1 MDTDIGLILDGIILV
16 FLAVTIFYAS
26 RLTIFLKSFR
36 DSRDTVE
43 KLIKDLSMAIDK
55 SESSIYTMHKNAA
68 DAGEQLQGVIKE
80 ASFLSDELR
89 FINET
94 GDNLADRLDKLVG
107 QNRELV
113 DQLEDNGG
121 VGRPKVKIDKQG
133 FNHLED
139 EGWNLQLEKSE
150 GYSDA
155 PRSPGQSRASA
166 KEKVRVEQE
175 SSLGSF
181 LINDRDFEDGFIDDN
196 EEEAAWST
204 LDSYDTAEEAANLN
218 FSSQAER
225 DLYEALQSR
234 KKNNK
239 TSRIKESA

>member
-1 MDTDIGLILDGIILV
+1 MDTDIGLILDGVILV

-26 RLTIFLKSFR
+26 RLTIFLKNFR
-36 DSRDTVE
+36 ASRDTVE
-43 KLIKDLSMAIDK
+43 KLIRDLSTAIDK
-55 SESSIYTMHKNAA
+55 SESSIYAMHQNAA
-68 DAGEQLQGVIKE
+68 DADEQLQAVIKE

-94 GDNLADRLDKLVG
+94 GDNLADRLDKLVD

-139 EGWNLQLEKSE
+139 EGWNLELEKAE
-150 GYSDA
+150 DEYVE
-155 PRSPGQSRASA
+155 PRGRAKPTA
-166 KEKVRVEQE
+166 KEKVRSEQE
-175 SSLGSF
+175 ASLGAF
-181 LINDRDFEDGFIDDN
+181 LINDRDFEDGFMHDD
-196 EEEAAWST
+196 EEETAWST
-204 LDSYDTAEEAANLN
+204 LDSYDAAEEAANLS

-234 KKNNK
+234 KKNTK
-239 TSRIKESA
+239 TLRVKESA